1 MAWRGK
7 EHRIY
12 HPSRQREPPE
22 DIDQTGPPAS
32 PWAVTPN
39 LFRFGTAEKSRRL
52 SLMPSTF
59 AMPFLSSRP
68 AALFRMVLLC
78 LLAAVGA
85 DAVDAAVS
93 TVPEKPR
100 VLVLHS
106 YAPDFSWTRDMHTG
120 IVSVLEAPEVQAR
133 YRVEYMDAKHQDS
146 PAYLDRLLDLYRE
159 KYRGVRF
166 DGIILTDDHALDF
179 AARYRQE
186 LFPDTPIA
194 ACGVND
200 PSDLPADVS
209 GMHLILES
217 LAHRETL
224 ETALRQHPETHT
236 IFVAIDQTL
245 SGQFIRQ
252 DFLEQT
258 RPLTNRVK
266 IDVLPAMSGEE
277 LIEFAKERSQGEIIY
292 LLIYFQD
299 AAGQIFT
306 AEEMPQ
312 AIAANSPVP
321 VYVAWDFQMDSGAI
335 GGCVTSAFGHGQKAA
350 QTLLER
356 LAGKNPPALY
366 DKLPG
371 VNRHTY
377 NYPALQ
383 RFHLPLS
390 ALPPNSL
397 ILNRPRSYFEVH
409 RSAILAATT
418 IIGILAVIIV
428 LLIQNVRRQRKIN
441 RGNAEIMALN
451 REMIET
457 QLELLTTLGEVIETR
472 SHETA
477 NHVRR
482 VAAYSALLGREYGL
496 SPEDILLL
504 EAASPMHDVGKIGI
518 PDALLQKPGKLT
530 PEEYEIIKGHTV
542 IGQRILRLADR
553 KLLVSARI
561 IALQHHER
569 WDGTGY
575 PCGLKGEEISL
586 MARISALADVYDAL
600 SMHRVYKGPWPKDK
614 VLHFIRQERG
624 GMFDP
629 QIVDLFFDHLD
640 EVEAISIRLSDPV
653 QLAGNEEIQE
663 PICCPERG
671 R

>member
-1 MAWRGK
+1 MTWRGND
-7 EHRIY
+7 HRIY
-12 HPSRQREPPE
+12 RPSRQHDPPE
-22 DIDQTGPPAS
+22 DIGQTGPPAT
-32 PWAVTPN
+32 PWPVPPN
-39 LFRFGTAEKSRRL
+39 QFRFETAGKSQRL

-68 AALFRMVLLC
+68 ATLFWMVLLC
-78 LLAAVGA
+78 LLAAAPSDAGA
-85 DAVDAAVS
+85 S
-93 TVPEKPR
+93 EPPGKPR

-146 PAYLDRLLDLYRE
+146 PAYLDRLLELYRE
-159 KYRGVRF
+159 KYKGIRF

-200 PSDLPADVS
+200 PANVPADVS
-209 GMHLILES
+209 GMYLIQES

-224 ETALRQHPETHT
+224 ETALRQNPEAHT

-245 SGQFIRQ
+245 TGQFIRQ

-258 RPLTNRVK
+258 RPLANRVK
-266 IDVLPAMSGEE
+266 IEVLPAMAGEE
-277 LIEFAKERSQGEIIY
+277 LIEFARQRTQGELIY
-292 LLIYFQD
+292 LLVYFQD
-299 AAGQIFT
+299 ATGQIFT

-321 VYVAWDFQMDSGAI
+321 VYVAWDFQMDSGAV

-350 QTLLER
+350 QTLMER

-377 NYPALQ
+377 NYEALQ
-383 RFHLPLS
+383 RFNLSLAELPKN
-390 ALPPNSL
+390 AL
-397 ILNRPRSYFEVH
+397 ILNRPLSYFEVH
-409 RSAILAATT
+409 RSAILTATT
-418 IIGILAVIIV
+418 IISILTVIIV
-428 LLIQNVRRQRKIN
+428 LLIQNVRKQRKIN
-441 RGNAEIMALN
+441 RGNAEILTLN

-482 VAAYSALLGREYGL
+482 VAAYSVLLGRKCGL
-496 SPEDILLL
+496 SPEDLALL

-530 PEEYEIIKGHTV
+530 PEEFEIMKHHTV
-542 IGQRILRLADR
+542 IGQRILRQSDR
-553 KLLVSARI
+553 KLLASACT

-575 PCGLKGEEISL
+575 PRGLKGEEINL

-600 SMHRVYKGPWPKDK
+600 SMGRVYKQPWPKDK

-629 QIVDLFFDHLD
+629 WIVDLFFDNLD
-640 EVEAISIRLSDPV
+640 EVEAIRIRLSDPV
-653 QLAGNEEIQE
+653 QLV
-663 PICCPERG
+663 ERETV
-671 R
+671 